1 MKNYID
7 ANAPC
12 KSKDGAPSPIQAA
25 TNPDTVAPKT
35 AAELKNDGDPR
46 NKIKNKI
53 NNSTEPKK
61 RGRGRPQTHGL
72 SKDPVYG
79 SFREAKRRCTVPSH
93 VAGGANCRNWSPPRR
108 SYVGSDRC

>member
-46 NKIKNKI
+46 NK
-53 NNSTEPKK
+53 K
-61 RGRGRPQTHGL
+61 R
-72 SKDPVYG
+72 K
-79 SFREAKRRCTVPSH
+79 
-93 VAGGANCRNWSPPRR
+93 
-108 SYVGSDRC
+108 